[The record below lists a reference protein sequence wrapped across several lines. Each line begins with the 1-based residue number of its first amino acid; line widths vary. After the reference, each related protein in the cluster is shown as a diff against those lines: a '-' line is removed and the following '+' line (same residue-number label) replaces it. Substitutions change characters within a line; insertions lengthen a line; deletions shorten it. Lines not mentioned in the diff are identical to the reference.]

1 MLASGQD
8 GLCLFPNWTLSGI
21 VPSHSPHPE
30 IHLRMTDLL
39 FLGIDG
45 GGTKCRARLR
55 NAQGDLLGEGTGG
68 PSNIRLDPELVWN
81 SLLTACR
88 EALSQAGLQESDL
101 SRVHAGMGA
110 AGAGQT
116 SAVERL
122 LARSHPFESFEIDT
136 DAHTAWLGA
145 FNGGDGAILIVG
157 TGSCG
162 YGGVSGQCHY
172 VGGWGYE
179 VSDEGSGAAIGRELL
194 RRCIWAHDGR
204 APSTALSDVVLAEFK
219 NDLEILVDWVG
230 RARPADYGRYA
241 PLVLQHAEQRDPL
254 GIAIVEDA
262 AAGLSAIGTRL
273 LDLGAPAICLFGGLA
288 EPLRPWLSPPV
299 QRTISAPIADAVDG
313 AILLARTAI
322 SGRSS

>member
-1 MLASGQD
+1 
-8 GLCLFPNWTLSGI
+8 
-21 VPSHSPHPE
+21 
-30 IHLRMTDLL
+30 MTDLL

-68 PSNIRLDPELVWN
+68 PSNIRLDPDLVWN

-88 EALSQAGLQESDL
+88 EALSQAGLQERDL
-101 SRVHAGMGA
+101 GRIHAGMGA

-122 LARSHPFESFEIDT
+122 LARSHPFASFEIET

-194 RRCIWAHDGR
+194 RRCIWAYDGR
-204 APSTALSDVVLAEFK
+204 APSTPLSDAVLAEFK

-230 RARPADYGRYA
+230 KARPSDYGRYA
-241 PLVLQHAEQRDPL
+241 PLVLDYAERRDPL
-254 GIAIVEDA
+254 AIDLVANA
-262 AAGLSAIGTRL
+262 AAGLGQIATRL

-288 EPLRPWLSPPV
+288 EPMRPWLPPPV
-299 QRTISAPIADAVDG
+299 QRTIAAPMADAVDG
-313 AILLARTAI
+313 AILLARTAMA
-322 SGRSS
+322 GRPA